1 MRHCDGSFLSPKPA
15 VLRTHSNAHK
25 YGKWK
30 QRNIKKKRQTHKSS
44 HCRMSDGRFMI
55 LITFKCQK
63 MPLVSQF
70 TEIIS
75 ESSNLLEEICG
86 AAGTA
91 GSTAVSG
98 VTRGASTRSPERQT
112 PELRLSWCP
121 GPSEVTYALIQEE
134 LDVGWEGCFMSKP
147 VLMLF
152 IVNTQKGSSP
162 LYTKEQK
169 LLKSERV
176 TKFSLFKKRL
186 KSS

>member
-1 MRHCDGSFLSPKPA
+1 MD
-15 VLRTHSNAHK
+15 V
-25 YGKWK
+25 
-30 QRNIKKKRQTHKSS
+30 
-44 HCRMSDGRFMI
+44 FMI
-55 LITFKCQK
+55 LITFKYQK

-91 GSTAVSG
+91 GSTALSG
-98 VTRGASTRSPERQT
+98 VMWGVSTRSPERQI
-112 PELRLSWCP
+112 PELRLSWRP

-134 LDVGWEGCFMSKP
+134 LDVGWEGCLMSKP

-152 IVNTQKGSSP
+152 IINTQKGSSP

-186 KSS
+186 KSSWFTMLFQLYSTLI

>member
-1 MRHCDGSFLSPKPA
+1 MHTNMESGNKGTL
-15 VLRTHSNAHK
+15 
-25 YGKWK
+25 
-30 QRNIKKKRQTHKSS
+30 KKKRQTHKSS

-98 VTRGASTRSPERQT
+98 VTRGASTRSP
-112 PELRLSWCP
+112 S
-121 GPSEVTYALIQEE
+121 AL
-134 LDVGWEGCFMSKP
+134 VGSQ
-147 VLMLF
+147 LIL
-152 IVNTQKGSSP
+152 
-162 LYTKEQK
+162 
-169 LLKSERV
+169 
-176 TKFSLFKKRL
+176 
-186 KSS
+186 